1 MNHFK
6 FATVCVAISCFAIG
20 CNNNAADKAET
31 ATKTSEAAV
40 PVAAKADLATIKA
53 DIQTL
58 ENAWAAADNARD
70 ANALAAFYADDAV
83 SMGNNKPMAVG
94 KAAIQKDLEE
104 GLAKRAK
111 GSTVSYDVMDV
122 YGDENTV
129 TEVGKTTVKDA
140 SGKVT
145 YTGKYMAVW
154 QKRDGKYICV
164 RDIGND
170 DVKEK

>member
-6 FATVCVAISCFAIG
+6 LATVCVAFSCFTIG
-20 CNNNAADKAET
+20 CNSNADKAET
-31 ATKTSEAAV
+31 ANKATETSVQEVTK
-40 PVAAKADLATIKA
+40 PDLATIKA
-53 DIQTL
+53 EIQTL
-58 ENAWAAADNARD
+58 ENAWAAADNGRD

-94 KAAIQKDLEE
+94 KVAIQQDLEAS
-104 GLAKRAK
+104 LAKRGK
-111 GSTVSYDVMDV
+111 GATVAYDVLDV
-122 YGDENTV
+122 FGDENTV

-145 YTGKYMAVW
+145 STGKYMAVW
-154 QKRDGKYICV
+154 QKRNGKYICV

>member
-6 FATVCVAISCFAIG
+6 FSTVCVAFSCFAIG
-20 CNNNAADKAET
+20 CNNKAADKTEIAEK
-31 ATKTSEAAV
+31 ATEASV
-40 PVAAKADLATIKA
+40 PVAAKPDLVTIKA
-53 DIQTL
+53 EIQTL

-70 ANALAAFYADDAV
+70 ANALAAFYADDGV

-111 GSTVSYDVMDV
+111 GATVSYEVLDVF
-122 YGDENTV
+122 GDENTV
-129 TEVGKTTVKDA
+129 TEVGKTTVRDA

-145 YTGKYMAVW
+145 STGKYMAVW
-154 QKRDGKYICV
+154 EKRNGKYICV